1 MEDAN
6 LQPHLKCAAHLK
18 CLQEFHLGGLGEKS
32 LSVEGPE
39 SIEYTVWLVNS
50 LIIFLNPAKKKKYMK
65 QDKLIGGKNI
75 KHKTNK
81 FHSAFGYFSLISVLD
96 ILRSF

>member
-6 LQPHLKCAAHLK
+6 LQPHLKCAAQLK
-18 CLQEFHLGGLGEKS
+18 YLQEFHLEGLGEKS
-32 LSVEGPE
+32 FSVEGPE
-39 SIEYTVWLVNS
+39 SIEYTMSLVNC
-50 LIIFLNPAKKKKYMK
+50 LTIFLNPAKKKGMK
-65 QDKLIGGKNI
+65 QDKLIGEKNI

>member
-65 QDKLIGGKNI
+65 QDELIGGKNI

>member
-1 MEDAN
+1 MVG
-6 LQPHLKCAAHLK
+6 
-18 CLQEFHLGGLGEKS
+18 EFSYYIPKS
-32 LSVEGPE
+32 S
-39 SIEYTVWLVNS
+39 
-50 LIIFLNPAKKKKYMK
+50 KKKKYMK